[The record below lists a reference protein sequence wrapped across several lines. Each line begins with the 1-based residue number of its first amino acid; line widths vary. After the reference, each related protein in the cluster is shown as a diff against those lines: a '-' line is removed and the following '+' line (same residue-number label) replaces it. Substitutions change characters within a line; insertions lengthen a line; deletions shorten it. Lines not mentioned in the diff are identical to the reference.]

1 MGNPLTY
8 MQYRDYGFYGTAWG
22 HQLLPKYLW
31 DQYVAND
38 CAHSIPPSEDCQL
51 VTSKMNFILQG
62 LDPYAL
68 DFPSCT
74 LAALKST
81 EQQKSAEH
89 FCLLPFVAY
98 FFG

>member
-8 MQYRDYGFYGTAWG
+8 MAYRDYGFYGTAWG

-31 DQYVAND
+31 DQYVDND
-38 CAHSIPPSEDCQL
+38 CSHSIPPSEACQE

-68 DFPSCT
+68 DFPSCA
-74 LAALKST
+74 LAAVNTALKST
-81 EQQKSAEH
+81 SRNQLNF
-89 FCLLPFVAY
+89 FCR
-98 FFG
+98 